1 MGVILV
7 EVRVER
13 NHSVAIWL
21 YVLLREDV
29 RHRMQRGL
37 FPQTIWGEIVTDAWP
52 LLVRLLTSYLLFS
65 ATRHFESKRKWFKK
79 NLTRHRFIHCFFL
92 FRSALLI
99 WSWNVFHS
107 LFTRALIRLAI
118 LVPIALLGSG
128 LWSKMTHKIKTR
140 GRHLYSRL
148 VVWTQNAWHQSQR

>member
-99 WSWNVFHS
+99 WSWNGSWFVHCS
-107 LFTRALIRLAI
+107 SGINI
-118 LVPIALLGSG
+118 LSSG
-128 LWSKMTHKIKTR
+128 VRDCW
-140 GRHLYSRL
+140 SRL
-148 VVWTQNAWHQSQR
+148 LPAENKQWNHSVVRSICPSIHAHTHQWLAL